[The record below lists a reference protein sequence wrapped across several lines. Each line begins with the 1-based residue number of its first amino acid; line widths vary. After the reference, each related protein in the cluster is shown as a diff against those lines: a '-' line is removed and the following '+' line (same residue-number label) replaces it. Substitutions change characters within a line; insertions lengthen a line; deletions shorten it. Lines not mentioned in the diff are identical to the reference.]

1 MINYFS
7 RVLWMLLICGVSHA
21 NATAWIAIPNTSLEP
36 EAGSALDLS
45 HLAETRD
52 LQDSSTVSIVND
64 QFFDSA
70 HATQGLRFFSATL
83 TFSPN
88 SNGFPTFDESARL
101 AVMIKRQGYN
111 TVRVHNVESMLMYK
125 SSADFA
131 YDPVQLDRFY
141 YLMAQLRAQGLYL
154 FVDMLG
160 SWNGAYADV
169 KEHRWTYGQY
179 DLRIDTLLPGP
190 ARDHWLMLVKTL
202 WAKAN
207 PYTGVSTLQDP
218 SLAGVFLVNEGDTD
232 FLFKYGSSTRLIQPF
247 RNWLMAKYHSNY
259 AFKISAK
266 IDIDAINSLTVIT
279 NNAVVNKEFQIFTT
293 ELQVKQARW
302 MKAELGKLMYKGP
315 FSAFNTEP
323 TYHNAATRVTLPF
336 VDMHRYADHV
346 QGGLVESGTQM
357 QSSVWPGRLL
367 DGKNRFFDRLAWSRH
382 FGQPF
387 TVSEYGQPFWNK
399 FRWEVAPFTA
409 AYARLQNWSMISHYG
424 NAFSLSR
431 PSPGKW
437 RAMITPY
444 EVAIDPTLRAGET
457 MAAFLFGRGD
467 VIPSNAKMMMNLP
480 TTEAAGLSNTHFVP
494 WSLAQMQ
501 YILGVGLNIDHRGS
515 DLENP
520 TTEIGLAE
528 ENLTTSAAYAK
539 LIKQGVISPDALTS
553 IREQRYLSETGQ
565 LFIDMKNNRMSV
577 ITDGSITILGGTGS
591 EVGVGVAS
599 IKIDEGEGAFMLA
612 DLSTDGGGAN
622 LTTMR
627 RGLLIM
633 STESRNSNMSFLDA
647 KETVLANIGQLPAL
661 LKSATVTL
669 RLTKPNVGTKW
680 RLFSLSFT
688 GKRTSE
694 IPVTKDSKG
703 DFVVNLNMSVVKAP
717 ISPYFELLAE

>member
-1 MINYFS
+1 MRDFY
-7 RVLWMLLICGVSHA
+7 RVLSVLIICGVSHA
-21 NATAWIAIPNTSLEP
+21 NAAAWIPIPNTSLEP

-45 HLAETRD
+45 HLADTRD
-52 LQDSSTVSIVND
+52 PQDSSTVSIVND

-88 SNGFPTFDESARL
+88 NNGFPTFDESARL

-111 TVRVHNVESMLMYK
+111 AVRVHNVESMLMHK
-125 SSADFA
+125 RTADFD

-141 YLMAQLRAQGLYL
+141 YLIAQLRAQGLYL
-154 FVDMLG
+154 FVDLLG
-160 SWNGAYADV
+160 SWNGAYGNV
-169 KEHRWTYGQY
+169 YQHRWTFGQY

-190 ARDHWLMLVKTL
+190 ARTHWLNLVKTL
-202 WAKAN
+202 WAKVN

-218 SLAGVFLVNEGDTD
+218 ALAGVFLVNEGDTD
-232 FLFKYGSSTRLIQPF
+232 FLFKFGSSTQLMQPF
-247 RNWLMAKYHSNY
+247 KTWLIAKYRSNN
-259 AFKISAK
+259 AFKAQAK
-266 IDIDAINSLTVIT
+266 MDITAINTLSDIT
-279 NNAVVNKEFQIFTT
+279 KNAVVNKEFQRFTT
-293 ELQVKQARW
+293 ELQVNQARW
-302 MKAELGKLMYKGP
+302 MKAELDKLMYRGP
-315 FSAFNTEP
+315 YSAFNTEP

-336 VDMHRYADHV
+336 VDTHRYADHV
-346 QGGLVESGTQM
+346 QGELVAYGTQM
-357 QSSVWPGRLL
+357 ASSNWPGRLL

-382 FGQPF
+382 FGQPY

-431 PSPGKW
+431 PAPGKW

-467 VIPSNAKMMMNLP
+467 VIPSNAKMMMNLSS
-480 TTEAAGLSNTHFVP
+480 TEAAGLSNSQFVP

-501 YILGVGLNIDHRGS
+501 YILGVGLNIDNRGS

-520 TTEIGLAE
+520 TAEIGLTE

-553 IREQRYLSETGQ
+553 IRDQRYLSETGE

-577 ITDGSITILGGTGS
+577 ITDGSITILGGAGS
-591 EVGVGVAS
+591 VVGVRVAS

-612 DLSTDGGGAN
+612 DLSSDGGEAN
-622 LTTMR
+622 LATMR
-627 RGLLIM
+627 RGLLIL

-694 IPVTKDSKG
+694 LPVIKDKKG
-703 DFVVNLNMSVVKAP
+703 DFVVSLNMAAVKAP
-717 ISPYFELLAE
+717 ISPYFELIAE